1 MDRSAAFLRVIGHL
15 DDLHTLAYDR
25 RGYARSIGTDPPA
38 ASIASGVDDL
48 LGLLDGRP
56 ATVVGHSFGGHVAL
70 AAGIARPDV
79 VRAVAVWEAPLAWL
93 DWWPSDSAGSVAVA
107 APTPHAAAETF
118 LRLLLGDDTW
128 ERLPPGTQAVRR
140 LEGPALLGDLAAIRN
155 KGQPPYDWAQ
165 FARAAS
171 GRSRQRVQ
179 TAPHPQRP
187 AAGRRGPRRRP
198 RRHRRRRPWGPRL
211 PRTGVRRVRAAGL
224 PARGSGRLS

>member
-1 MDRSAAFLRVIGHL
+1 MIGHL

-165 FARAAS
+165 LRVPLLVGHGSVSKPHHIRSARLLADEVPGADLVVIDGAGHGAHVSHAREFAAFVRQASLRGEAAAS
-171 GRSRQRVQ
+171 
-179 TAPHPQRP
+179 AE
-187 AAGRRGPRRRP
+187 
-198 RRHRRRRPWGPRL
+198 
-211 PRTGVRRVRAAGL
+211 
-224 PARGSGRLS
+224 